1 MGEGEG
7 TGPHEQVVTSLLD
20 LQARLRG
27 EEPPEAPPEQAE
39 ARSNDILVLPE
50 AEAPADPVDPE
61 ERTEFAPVTSLR
73 TSAAGEDR
81 LGSLVERIFNL
92 ESSLAA
98 VAARAEQRETER
110 IDRLVALEQRLLHEV
125 ASQRRDLLGA
135 IDDRF
140 VRLDAALREGLA
152 ELNAEPPLEEQPD
165 EPA

>member
-39 ARSNDILVLPE
+39 PRSNDMLVLPE
-50 AEAPADPVDPE
+50 AEAPPDPAE